1 MILSDPIHPEFFKD
15 RRLRLALLALM
26 VSAFIFG
33 FADLVSNRNFERLHI
48 FFFNLCSGGFV
59 ILYHTENTA
68 LPSLR
73 CMGFLVLSMIYAVFA
88 FLEIYLPAAILSLV
102 LAILVESVR
111 LQKFPFLPTDLFSP
125 RTPVVD
131 KFHHAAILCL
141 SSSLAVAAFVVANND
156 ILHWIVNK
164 NLTLNL
170 FFLGYSFPLSLMS
183 MSVMFSFIED
193 ISSPL
198 QKTLLDLFFWFVT
211 LGVVVF
217 FLFILLAMETAKF
230 IIAFSLFI
238 VVALIL
244 VFFLRHGR
252 AVQQKHFLVSGMFF
266 LLFTGISG
274 VIYIVLAFFPAAY
287 SAYGRLLL
295 NGHSYIALHGW
306 CLSGMLVLI
315 RWNDFPLR
323 VNSTWVIGLHWIAL
337 VLVAPLGKIN
347 LGMALLTIVLYL
359 YFLSQFF
366 QKD

>member
-15 RRLRLALLALM
+15 RRLRLVILTLM
-26 VSAFIFG
+26 ITAFIFG

-59 ILYHTENTA
+59 ILYHTENTVR
-68 LPSLR
+68 PSLR
-73 CMGFLVLSMIYAVFA
+73 SLGFLVLSLIYAVFA
-88 FLEIYLPAAILSLV
+88 FLQIYLPAAFLSLV

-111 LQKFPFLPTDLFSP
+111 LEKFLFLPTDLFSS

-131 KFHHAAILCL
+131 KFHHASILCL
-141 SSSLAVAAFVVANND
+141 SSSLVIAAFVVANND

-164 NLTLNL
+164 NMTLNL

-193 ISSPL
+193 ISLPL
-198 QKTLLDLFFWFVT
+198 QKGLLDLFFWFVT
-211 LGVVVF
+211 LGVVIF
-217 FLFILLAMETAKF
+217 FIFILLAMQTAKF
-230 IIAFSLFI
+230 IIAFALFV

-274 VIYIVLAFFPAAY
+274 VVYIVLALFPAGY
-287 SAYGRLLL
+287 GAYGSLLL
-295 NGHSYIALHGW
+295 SGHSYVALYGW

-323 VNSTWVIGLHWIAL
+323 VNSSWVIGMHWIAL
-337 VLVAPLGKIN
+337 GLVAPLGKIN
-347 LGMALLTIVLYL
+347 LGMALLTILLYL
-359 YFLSQFF
+359 FFLSQFF
-366 QKD
+366 RKD